1 MTLTKI
7 VNRAYPIIV
16 ITVFLFVFSMIVSKF
31 FIPKTILMSGEFP
44 YPTEEYTLEKVGAV
58 IAVTLLLFALF
69 FMYYKWIINK
79 MKRTHTNIMITLGS
93 IIILMMEIF
102 ITSIAFNPVIGDYAI
117 LKQGIVSVFN
127 GDDQFLEMGQL
138 LFYPYNT
145 HIVLLGGY
153 FARLVG
159 SVDLAIKILPI
170 ACITG
175 SIILNVLIVR
185 KITNFKVA
193 HISIV
198 LSVLNIF
205 IYWQAPVF
213 YTHTL
218 VIFFIS
224 ATMYTYLCL
233 KTAETKRMKIILWIL
248 LGVFAACTYII
259 RPTALAVALAI
270 LIENILKFRKEYSIK
285 VLSSVL
291 FCLILIVS
299 FKGITTKLNLS
310 TDNEIEK
317 IPFTHWVKMG
327 LNKDTY
333 GVWNQ
338 ADADYID
345 DENIKNTKD
354 LNEHNKEVIVQRFS
368 ELGVTGYVQHLN
380 EKITREWVSSQFSM
394 YRIGEW
400 FEQKNDTITNYVSNY
415 STTNYEIVTIYS
427 YVIKLFV
434 YVAVLAAVIL
444 YKKKDENESE
454 VIRIAMI
461 STLGVFTFLLLWE
474 TAPHY
479 TYEAFAFMNIPA
491 SLGLYKLFMIFNKEK
506 KNAS

>member
-1 MTLTKI
+1 MTVREI

-16 ITVFLFVFSMIVSKF
+16 KVLFLCIFSMIVSKF
-31 FIPKTILMSGEFP
+31 FIPKIILMSGEFP
-44 YPTEEYTLEKVGAV
+44 YPTEEYTTRKVGIV
-58 IAVTLLLFALF
+58 IAATLLLFALF
-69 FMYYKWIINK
+69 FMYYKWVINT
-79 MKRTHTNIMITLGS
+79 MKRTYTNIMITLGI
-93 IIILMMEIF
+93 IIILTMEIM
-102 ITSIAFNPVIGDYAI
+102 ITSIAFNPVVGDYAI
-117 LKQGIVSVFN
+117 LKQGIVCVFN
-127 GDDQFLEMGQL
+127 GDNQFLEMGQL

-153 FARLVG
+153 FAKLIG
-159 SVDLAIKILPI
+159 SVDVAIKILPI

-233 KTAETKRMKIILWIL
+233 KTAETKRMKITLWIL
-248 LGVFAACTYII
+248 LGIFAACTYII

-270 LIENILKFRKEYSIK
+270 LIENIFKFRKEYSVK

-299 FKGITTKLNLS
+299 FKGITIKLNLS

-327 LNKDTY
+327 LNKATY

-338 ADADYID
+338 VDSVYID
-345 DENIKNTKD
+345 DENMKDTKD
-354 LNEHNKEVIVQRFS
+354 LDEHNKKVIVQRFN
-368 ELGVTGYVQHLN
+368 ELGIMGNVQHLN

-400 FEQKNDTITNYVSNY
+400 FEQKNDTVTHYVSNY
-415 STTNYEIVTIYS
+415 STTNYKIITIYS

-434 YVAVLAAVIL
+434 YIAVLAAIIL

-454 VIRIAMI
+454 VIRITIM
-461 STLGVFTFLLLWE
+461 STLGVFAFLLLWE

-506 KNAS
+506 QNV

>member
-1 MTLTKI
+1 MTLKKI

-16 ITVFLFVFSMIVSKF
+16 MTVFLFIFSMIVSKF

-44 YPTEEYTLEKVGAV
+44 YPTEEYTSKKIGDV
-58 IAVTLLLFALF
+58 IATTLLLFALF
-69 FMYYKWIINK
+69 FMYYKWVINK
-79 MKRTHTNIMITLGS
+79 MKRTYTNIMIALG
-93 IIILMMEIF
+93 IVIILTMEIM
-102 ITSIAFNPVIGDYAI
+102 ITSIAFTPVIGDYAI

-127 GDDQFLEMGQL
+127 GDNQFLEMGQL

-153 FARLVG
+153 FAKLVG
-159 SVDLAIKILPI
+159 SVDVAIKILPI

-233 KTAETKRMKIILWIL
+233 KTAETKRLKIILWIL

-259 RPTALAVALAI
+259 RPTALAVSLAI
-270 LIENILKFRKEYSIK
+270 LIENIFKFRKEYSVK
-285 VLSSVL
+285 VLSSVV
-291 FCLILIVS
+291 FCLILIIC
-299 FKGITTKLNLS
+299 FKGITTKFNLS

-317 IPFTHWVKMG
+317 IPYTHWVKMG

-354 LNEHNKEVIVQRFS
+354 LNEHNKKVIVQRFN
-368 ELGVTGYVQHLN
+368 ELGVMGYVQHLN

-394 YRIGEW
+394 YRIGQW
-400 FEQKNDTITNYVSNY
+400 FEQKNNMVANYVSNY
-415 STTNYEIVTIYS
+415 STEKYKIVTIYS

-491 SLGLYKLFMIFNKEK
+491 SLGLYKLFTIFNKEQ
-506 KNAS
+506 KNV

>member
-1 MTLTKI
+1 MTVRKI

-16 ITVFLFVFSMIVSKF
+16 KVLFLCIFSMIVSKF
-31 FIPKTILMSGEFP
+31 FIPKIILMSGEFP
-44 YPTEEYTLEKVGAV
+44 YPTEEYTTRKVGIV
-58 IAVTLLLFALF
+58 IAATLLLFALF
-69 FMYYKWIINK
+69 FMYYKWVINT
-79 MKRTHTNIMITLGS
+79 MKRTYTNIMITLGI
-93 IIILMMEIF
+93 IIILTMEIM
-102 ITSIAFNPVIGDYAI
+102 ITSIAFNPVVGDYAI
-117 LKQGIVSVFN
+117 LKQGIVCVFN
-127 GDDQFLEMGQL
+127 GDNQFLEMGQL

-153 FARLVG
+153 FAKLIG
-159 SVDLAIKILPI
+159 SVDVAIKILPI

-233 KTAETKRMKIILWIL
+233 KTAETKRMKITLWIL
-248 LGVFAACTYII
+248 LGIFAACTYII

-270 LIENILKFRKEYSIK
+270 LIENIFKFRKEYSVK

-299 FKGITTKLNLS
+299 FKGITIKLNLS

-327 LNKDTY
+327 N
-333 GVWNQ
+333 
-338 ADADYID
+338 
-345 DENIKNTKD
+345 
-354 LNEHNKEVIVQRFS
+354 
-368 ELGVTGYVQHLN
+368 VQHLN

-400 FEQKNDTITNYVSNY
+400 FEQKNDTVTHYVSNY
-415 STTNYEIVTIYS
+415 STTNYKIITIYS

-434 YVAVLAAVIL
+434 YIAVLAAIIL

-454 VIRIAMI
+454 VIRITIM
-461 STLGVFTFLLLWE
+461 STLGVFAFLLLWE

-506 KNAS
+506 QNV